1 MTVSEALDFF
11 KGLRDVQTGLAPLGD
26 VGLEYV
32 RLGQPVPTL
41 SGGEAQRL
49 KLAGHLAEAARSGI
63 STAKVAKK
71 GSLFL
76 FDEPTTGLHFDD
88 VARLMRA
95 FRKLLAAGHT
105 LLVIEHNLDV
115 IRAADWLID
124 LGPEGG
130 DAGGLVIGAGTPQDL
145 MDNPRSHTGAA
156 LRDYETSILPTP
168 VADVVVSSDIDAQEA
183 EQAGLTARIAE
194 PDAPYGAGDGT
205 PLQSLMRARRQSAMS
220 IEIRNAREH
229 NLKNVN
235 VEIPRDKFT
244 VITGVSGSAS
254 PPGLRHPLQRRP
266 APLPGIAQ
274 RLRPRHRAAGR
285 QARRGRHLRDP
296 AHGRHRAAHQPWRTQ
311 VHRGHDD
318 RDPSLPAP
326 ALRQAGHA
334 VLPRLQRRRRAAEH
348 RPDRGRLLRE
358 RRASTSA
365 SWPRWSPRARATTPT
380 WPVGR
385 RARPLAPA
393 RGRPV
398 HPRGPWPRLDRY
410 KEHTIELPVA
420 DVVVDPAN
428 EAELR
433 AAVKSAL
440 ENGQGVMS
448 VVWPVNKLHE
458 ALDSDLQQQHFSVKR
473 ACPSC
478 GISFPEPD
486 PRLFSYNSKHGWCTG
501 CFGTGLQLQGFDESR
516 PARKP
521 PGTPGTK
528 ARPRSARSA
537 TASA

>member
-1 MTVSEALDFF
+1 M
-11 KGLRDVQTGLAPLGD
+11 
-26 VGLEYV
+26 GLEYV

-95 FRKLLAAGHT
+95 FRKPRPPAT

-124 LGPEGG
+124 LPRRRRRRRPGDRRRHAAGPDGQ
-130 DAGGLVIGAGTPQDL
+130 PQVAY
-145 MDNPRSHTGAA
+145 RRA
-156 LRDYETSILPTP
+156 LRDYETSIPPTP

-183 EQAGLTARIAE
+183 EQAGLSARIAE
-194 PDAPYGAGDGT
+194 PDAPYGAGVGT

-220 IEIRNAREH
+220 IEIRTREH

-244 VITGVSGSAS
+244 VITGVSGSQVH
-254 PPGLRHPLQRRP
+254 PGLRHPLQRRP
-266 APLPGIAQ
+266 APLPESLNAYARAIVQLAGKPDVDAIFGIPPTVAIEQRTSRGGRKSTVATMTEIHHFLRLLYVKLGTQYCPDCNVAVEPQNTDRSWPACCARAQ
-274 RLRPRHRAAGR
+274 GEHIGLPGPAGHRAQG
-285 QARRGRHLRDP
+285 L
-296 AHGRHRAAHQPWRTQ
+296 
-311 VHRGHDD
+311 
-318 RDPSLPAP
+318 L
-326 ALRQAGHA
+326 
-334 VLPRLQRRRRAAEH
+334 H
-348 RPDRGRLLRE
+348 RPGQ
-358 RRASTSA
+358 
-365 SWPRWSPRARATTPT
+365 
-380 WPVGR
+380 VGR
-385 RARPLAPA
+385 RARPLHL
-393 RGRPV
+393 RVDGQFIPV
-398 HPRGPWPRLDRY
+398 APWPRLDRY

-501 CFGTGLQLQGFDESR
+501 CFGTGLQLQGLDEEQT
-516 PARKP
+516 
-521 PGTPGTK
+521 GEE
-528 ARPRSARSA
+528 
-537 TASA
+537 TAWNAW